1 MLIHVLC
8 LFLPSLG
15 VPAYFTTTTTT
26 TKDVRRSPYSP
37 LENIG
42 ENETLQQPLLPFHSR
57 KRLFQA
63 GFLSYCCSVL
73 SDQATPLI
81 LAKVITVF
89 VLF

>member
-1 MLIHVLC
+1 MCSACSSPLWEA
-8 LFLPSLG
+8 LPILQQQQQQ
-15 VPAYFTTTTTT
+15 
-26 TKDVRRSPYSP
+26 KNVRKSPYSP

-81 LAKVITVF
+81 SAKVITVF